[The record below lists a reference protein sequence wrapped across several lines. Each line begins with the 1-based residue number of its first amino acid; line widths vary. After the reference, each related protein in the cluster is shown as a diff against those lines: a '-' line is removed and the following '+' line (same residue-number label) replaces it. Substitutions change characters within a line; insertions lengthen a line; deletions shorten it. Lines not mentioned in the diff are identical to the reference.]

1 MLHNLKVTPGLT
13 ALRTFK
19 TGIMLWHV
27 MYCVYPTAADCTV
40 SVLTSAQTNVNIK
53 VYYFSF
59 QLVKI
64 PLV

>member
-1 MLHNLKVTPGLT
+1 
-13 ALRTFK
+13 
-19 TGIMLWHV
+19 

-64 PLV
+64 LLV